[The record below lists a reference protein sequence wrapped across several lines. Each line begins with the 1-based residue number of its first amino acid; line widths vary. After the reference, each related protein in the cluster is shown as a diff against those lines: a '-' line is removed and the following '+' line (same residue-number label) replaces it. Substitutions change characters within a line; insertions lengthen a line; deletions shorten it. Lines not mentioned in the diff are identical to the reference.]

1 VSVEFQSY
9 RPDLLRITRQD
20 CDFGR
25 WEMASRRP
33 HSQLRDYV
41 IGYVGLWSTM
51 RLTRERHLPSGEAAL
66 VVNLGTPHDVI
77 GSGAQSGTL
86 KFRSVA
92 AMGVHDQPFVTRSA
106 GAKHLL
112 VVRLTPPGARLLFD
126 VAMDQLFNRWV
137 DLDEIDGVLARR
149 IEGRV
154 HEPRGWND
162 LFDLMDSVLAERLA
176 AVRISAPGVLW
187 AWWELRRSGGLT
199 SIDSLADHLDWS
211 HKRLLAGF
219 REHIGVLPKATAK
232 TVRFNRVLRLSRT
245 DYRINW
251 ASVAQDCGYYDQA
264 HMIREFKSFTG
275 CTMKELKSLVAG
287 FTLLDHLPP
296 LG

>member
-9 RPDLLRITRQD
+9 RRDLLRITRQE

-25 WEMASRRP
+25 WEMASRGP

-41 IGYVGLWSTM
+41 IGYVGLRSTM

-112 VVRLTPPGARLLFD
+112 LVRLTPPGARLLFD
-126 VAMDQLFNRWV
+126 VAIDQLFNRWV

-187 AWWELRRSGGLT
+187 AWWELRRSGGLA

-211 HKRLLAGF
+211 HKWIGATSGSSPDSESTLVYYPKRRLRLF
-219 REHIGVLPKATAK
+219 VSIESCDC
-232 TVRFNRVLRLSRT
+232 RVLTIESTGRVSRRT
-245 DYRINW
+245 
-251 ASVAQDCGYYDQA
+251 
-264 HMIREFKSFTG
+264 
-275 CTMKELKSLVAG
+275 AG
-287 FTLLDHLPP
+287 TTTRRT
-296 LG
+296 